1 MNMAGSVAAL
11 RKEIRWST
19 KKNSVPQDYDDYRLR
34 PAEWIAA
41 LAKGIGILMLIA
53 YVFYRS
59 VAAFLITLPALMV
72 FMVRERRKTVK
83 RRRHELML
91 QFREMM
97 HAVIAALQA
106 GYSVENA
113 FIQAYEDMRLLYG
126 ADAMISCELKLI
138 ARKLKNNQNIEDALD
153 DMAKRTHVQ
162 DIKDFAEVFRIAK
175 RSGGDLPG
183 ILRNTADLISDRI
196 EVSRE
201 INTQIAS
208 KKMEQKIMDLVP
220 FGIILYIDTT
230 SPGFFDPLYHSV
242 FGVAVM
248 SVMLLVYL
256 AAYLLAEKILD
267 IAY

>member
-1 MNMAGSVAAL
+1 
-11 RKEIRWST
+11 
-19 KKNSVPQDYDDYRLR
+19 
-34 PAEWIAA
+34 
-41 LAKGIGILMLIA
+41 
-53 YVFYRS
+53 
-59 VAAFLITLPALMV
+59 
-72 FMVRERRKTVK
+72 
-83 RRRHELML
+83 
-91 QFREMM
+91 
-97 HAVIAALQA
+97 
-106 GYSVENA
+106 
-113 FIQAYEDMRLLYG
+113 
-126 ADAMISCELKLI
+126 
-138 ARKLKNNQNIEDALD
+138 
-153 DMAKRTHVQ
+153 MAKRTHVQ